1 MSEARARVSLTD
13 GVLEFEGSESFVTSQ
28 VEKFTKIIQAALA
41 GERPTAD
48 DAAAG
53 GGGGT
58 TDGDGKRAEGDTQAA
73 ASAPLPPDAG
83 LNDIFEATEAGVQL
97 LRPLPGS
104 SKPEKAVNA
113 AKLYLYG
120 LQALKQRDTALFA
133 EIKNVCKAHHCYDSN
148 NMAAY
153 LKGDQASF
161 VFGGQGKRQTLKLSA
176 PGMHATAE
184 LIARIRTR
192 GNGIVSKRKG
202 IDRVASPKASRAMG
216 SSQRNMGSSP
226 CSMGSPP
233 RSMASSRRDMATL
246 VKSPR

>member
-1 MSEARARVSLTD
+1 MGEARVRVSLSD

-28 VEKFTKIIQAALA
+28 VEKFTRVIQAALA
-41 GERPTAD
+41 GERPIAD
-48 DAAAG
+48 DAAG
-53 GGGGT
+53 GDGGT
-58 TDGDGKRAEGDTQAA
+58 TDAGSNGAGGDTLPA
-73 ASAPLPPDAG
+73 ASTPPSHDVE
-83 LNDIFEATEAGVQL
+83 LKDIFEATETGVQI

-104 SKPEKAVNA
+104 SKAEKTVNG

-133 EIKNVCKAHHCYDSN
+133 EIKKVCKAHGCYDTN

-161 VFGGQGKRQTLKLSA
+161 VFGGRGKRQTLRLSA
-176 PGMHATAE
+176 SGMHATAE

-192 GNGIVSKRKG
+192 GNGIASKRKG
-202 IDRVASPKASRAMG
+202 NGRDAIPTAPRAME
-216 SSQRNMGSSP
+216 SA
-226 CSMGSPP
+226 P
-233 RSMASSRRDMATL
+233 RSMATL